1 MNRHGKDYFES
12 EMRVLNEA
20 ARDFARVFPE
30 QAGRLNL
37 SDPSGRDPYV
47 ERLLEGMA
55 FLSAQI
61 RQKIDDDI
69 PEISATLLNQLWPDA
84 LRAYPS
90 CSILE
95 CAPGVGAKPPQ
106 TIEAGAVV
114 MSGPVGD
121 EHTVC
126 RFRTVADLELTPLRL
141 AGVRAEEERAAG
153 TRVTLDVQRL
163 AAASVR
169 NWRPASLLVHVG
181 GDPALALTLLHQLT
195 TCLQSVEVVVER
207 DGRSVRRRLG
217 GQERVGFDETLWNTP
232 MTPLEGRVFSGF
244 HLLQD
249 YFHFREK
256 FQFVRIRLDA
266 ADWLEPEDTAFRI
279 ELHVRDLLPPD
290 HHVNEETL
298 RLHCVPV
305 VNLYKSSSEP
315 MRRDERRGEYKVV
328 ADASARESVQV
339 FRVDGLTGINGR
351 TGERREYRPLFSR
364 AHAADR
370 SSHFQATPRPALDG
384 HLDTWIGLDA
394 DGDEVQETLSCDIL
408 AHNGSYPRRFLFEG
422 SLTKA
427 GPGMPGGVDL
437 RNRTR
442 PTPLLAPPERRD
454 WHWALINFM
463 ALSYESIRDA
473 EGLRRLLSL
482 FDWSGAP
489 QNARRIE
496 GLSRLSV
503 SPVDVVRRG
512 AVLHGVELELTATE
526 SMYRS
531 EADLYLFGSVLEQF
545 LGEYASLNT
554 FTRLRILRQPSNR
567 EMTWTPRYGTSLP
580 I

>member
-1 MNRHGKDYFES
+1 MNQNGKDYFES

-20 ARDFARVFPE
+20 ARDFARAFPE

-37 SDPSGRDPYV
+37 LDPTGRDPYV

-95 CAPGVGAKPPQ
+95 CTPGVSSKPPL
-106 TIEAGAVV
+106 TIPAGAHVS
-114 MSGPVGD
+114 SGAVGD
-121 EHTVC
+121 ERTAC
-126 RFRTVADLELTPLRL
+126 RFRTITDLEVTPLRL
-141 AGVRAEEERAAG
+141 KRVAAEEGKGRG
-153 TRVTLDVQRL
+153 TCVLLDVEMV
-163 AAASVR
+163 AGASKR
-169 NWRPASLLVHVG
+169 GGCPQSLQLFVG
-181 GDPALALTLLHQLT
+181 GDAALALTLLHLLT
-195 TCLQSVEVVVER
+195 QRVEAVEVVLQR
-207 DGRSVRRRLG
+207 DGRDVRRRIG
-217 GQERVGFDETLWNTP
+217 GQERVGFDDALWGAP
-232 MTPLEGRVFSGF
+232 MTPLEGRAFSGF

-256 FQFVRIRLDA
+256 FQFVRVALDA
-266 ADWLEPEDTAFRI
+266 EQWLEPGDRAFRL

-305 VNLYKSSSEP
+305 VNLFASASEP
-315 MRRDERRGEYKVV
+315 MRRDERRGEYRVV
-328 ADASARESVQV
+328 ADVAARESMQV
-339 FRVDGLTGINGR
+339 FRLDALTGINGR
-351 TGERREYRPLFSR
+351 TGERREYRPLFS
-364 AHAADR
+364 DR
-370 SSHFQATPRPALDG
+370 DKRVRGGHFQATPRIGLDG
-384 HLDTWIGLDA
+384 HLDTYLGLDA
-394 DGDEVQETLSCDIL
+394 EGETDQETLSCDIL
-408 AHNGSYPRRFLFEG
+408 AHNGTYPRRFLFEG
-422 SLTKA
+422 SLSEA
-427 GPGMPGGVDL
+427 GPGMPGGITL
-437 RNRTR
+437 RNLTR
-442 PTPLLAPPERRD
+442 PTALLSPPERRD

-463 ALSYESIRDA
+463 SLSYESIRDA
-473 EGLRRLLSL
+473 SGLRELLAL

-496 GLSRLSV
+496 GIVDLQV
-503 SPVDVVRRG
+503 EPVDVVRRG
-512 AVLHGVELELTATE
+512 AVLHGVELILTVRE
-526 SMYRS
+526 SLYRS
-531 EADLYLFGSVLEQF
+531 EADLYLFGTVLNRF
-545 LGEYASLNT
+545 LSEYASLNT

-567 EMTWTPRYGTSLP
+567 EMTWTPRFGNSLP